1 MATKKTSPTAARL
14 LSRLKLNRRLPEPA
28 LPSGNA
34 GGVPDATLFGGP
46 AGAETPTPPP
56 IPARPS
62 RLVPQRGAVR
72 GAAGAAG
79 GAGAAGAAGAEYRPT
94 INLNPNTPAFP
105 GGARGRAGG
114 RTSFQDFGRVPQVS
128 VPTSQARPGSVMRT
142 AAEFAPRAQ
151 PPVATPAPAS
161 MFPGLDAMT
170 RDRSASMAM
179 ARPGSVVRTP
189 ADFAP
194 RTSAPPATAAPP
206 APSMFPGLD
215 QMTPSRNM
223 VNPAA
228 PRPGSIVRTP
238 ADFAPRSQPP
248 AAPQAPASRF
258 PGLDQM
264 VPDRRAAAPAAAA
277 AAPAPASETGSRRR
291 SSTPMSALGVEIL
304 RSIVNPR
311 IGLRRPV
318 AESAPAP
325 APAAAPAAAAPAAP
339 AADAPA
345 AARTGVPFFADVAA
359 PRPGAVVRTAADFAP
374 RAQTAPVAAPNPDAA
389 LRQSEQQIANSPL
402 FKAATAARA
411 ARSAAP
417 AQPRGLVTR
426 MLGGLFT
433 GDVEGAQQRATQPP
447 AAQAPIPANR
457 APAVPLRGPRATQS
471 PVPLRGFLRNAAGA
485 TQATPA
491 AASTFWFDGDTKTL
505 KTGTPPAGY
514 EETGVAQ
521 GDTAQPVPIFA
532 KSTTTD
538 AARSAAATTQQK
550 AFADFQA
557 RKRLAAQAS
566 RTPGGM
572 DMLRKMQEREARA
585 AAMQASATPAAVERE
600 RFGQADANTA
610 AMRSGATAA
619 EQRTL
624 DAAQSRDKLRR
635 AKQLRD
641 EAARREFAAQ
651 RIREGRA

>member
-1 MATKKTSPTAARL
+1 
-14 LSRLKLNRRLPEPA
+14 
-28 LPSGNA
+28 
-34 GGVPDATLFGGP
+34 
-46 AGAETPTPPP
+46 
-56 IPARPS
+56 
-62 RLVPQRGAVR
+62 
-72 GAAGAAG
+72 
-79 GAGAAGAAGAEYRPT
+79 
-94 INLNPNTPAFP
+94 
-105 GGARGRAGG
+105 
-114 RTSFQDFGRVPQVS
+114 
-128 VPTSQARPGSVMRT
+128 
-142 AAEFAPRAQ
+142 
-151 PPVATPAPAS
+151 
-161 MFPGLDAMT
+161 
-170 RDRSASMAM
+170 
-179 ARPGSVVRTP
+179 
-189 ADFAP
+189 
-194 RTSAPPATAAPP
+194 
-206 APSMFPGLD
+206 
-215 QMTPSRNM
+215 
-223 VNPAA
+223 
-228 PRPGSIVRTP
+228 
-238 ADFAPRSQPP
+238 
-248 AAPQAPASRF
+248 
-258 PGLDQM
+258 
-264 VPDRRAAAPAAAA
+264 
-277 AAPAPASETGSRRR
+277 
-291 SSTPMSALGVEIL
+291 
-304 RSIVNPR
+304 
-311 IGLRRPV
+311 
-318 AESAPAP
+318 
-325 APAAAPAAAAPAAP
+325 
-339 AADAPA
+339 
-345 AARTGVPFFADVAA
+345 
-359 PRPGAVVRTAADFAP
+359 
-374 RAQTAPVAAPNPDAA
+374 
-389 LRQSEQQIANSPL
+389 
-402 FKAATAARA
+402 
-411 ARSAAP
+411 
-417 AQPRGLVTR
+417 